1 MKIKIQRYLD
11 WNTISFKSVNR
22 LKGSVLSGLQCKNLA
37 GFFFCQKIHMRTSCL
52 LFCQQMSVSDCQYW
66 LQFCITMPVFED
78 ENLSFVLKFPIYL
91 NSWLEIGMFQK
102 VVDISKEKPTE
113 GMVPFWNKALIN
125 RVSEITIRVRYIL
138 FIKDFSSNFG
148 LKILILNFPWRIWK
162 VRHHRFQDGCQTIHW
177 IFVKLLLNL
186 EFDKAVLSSP
196 LLEKWLSNHK
206 QKCRKTHEVWKSVK
220 NELKNSKFPT
230 KKV

>member
-1 MKIKIQRYLD
+1 
-11 WNTISFKSVNR
+11 
-22 LKGSVLSGLQCKNLA
+22 
-37 GFFFCQKIHMRTSCL
+37 
-52 LFCQQMSVSDCQYW
+52 
-66 LQFCITMPVFED
+66 MPVFED

-102 VVDISKEKPTE
+102 VVDISKKKPCKK
-113 GMVPFWNKALIN
+113 MVPFWNKALIN

-148 LKILILNFPWRIWK
+148 LNILILNFPWRIWK
-162 VRHHRFQDGCQTIHW
+162 VRHHRYQDSCHTNHW
-177 IFVKLLLNL
+177 IFVKFLLNL

-230 KKV
+230 KRTKSDFAKSEIHPIQVLVD